1 MKSRGKPFL
10 RASFCSVGRRANC
23 SITDQAEGPASRCRD
38 YQTRFVTTRTLSLS
52 RRARRKLARLDSP
65 GLGRERSGRPKPHR
79 RLFDLRAHIARQQV
93 RSGGSSRRA
102 LIALLAMRFR
112 YRRVELQLRPA
123 IDDWK
128 RLTVA
133 ILLTCAQPRQ
143 LRQVC
148 PQTKEHGPSWFAA
161 HSQVDPILLLVE
173 PASR

>member
-1 MKSRGKPFL
+1 MRMTL
-10 RASFCSVGRRANC
+10 RRFSSEKNEGFSLIGLPGNSSLRPMLCGVDRRSALAA
-23 SITDQAEGPASRCRD
+23 TDQPEGPASRCRD

-52 RRARRKLARLDSP
+52 RRARRKPARLDSP
-65 GLGRERSGRPKPHR
+65 GLGCVRSSRLKPHPR
-79 RLFDLRAHIARQQV
+79 PFDLRAHIARRQV

-102 LIALLAMRFR
+102 LIALRAMRFR

-133 ILLTCAQPRQ
+133 ILLICAQPRQ

-148 PQTKEHGPSWFAA
+148 PQSKEHG
-161 HSQVDPILLLVE
+161 
-173 PASR
+173 

>member
-1 MKSRGKPFL
+1 MRMTLRRFSSAKNEGFSFMKSRGKPFL

-52 RRARRKLARLDSP
+52 RRARRKPARLDSP
-65 GLGRERSGRPKPHR
+65 GLGCVRSSRPKPHR
-79 RLFDLRAHIARQQV
+79 RLFDLRAHIARPQV

-102 LIALLAMRFR
+102 LIALRAMRFR

-128 RLTVA
+128 QLTVA
-133 ILLTCAQPRQ
+133 ILLI
-143 LRQVC
+143 
-148 PQTKEHGPSWFAA
+148 F
-161 HSQVDPILLLVE
+161 
-173 PASR
+173 